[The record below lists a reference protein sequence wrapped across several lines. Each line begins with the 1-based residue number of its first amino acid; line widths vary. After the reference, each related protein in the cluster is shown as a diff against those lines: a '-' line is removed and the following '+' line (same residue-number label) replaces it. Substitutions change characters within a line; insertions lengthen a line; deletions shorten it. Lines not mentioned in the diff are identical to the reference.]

1 MALSVLIVMG
11 SDSDLEQITPAWK
24 VLESLGVSYEV
35 SVASAHRSPDRVVA
49 LARGARDRGFG
60 VVLAAAGGAA
70 HLAGVFAANTTLPVV
85 AVPIVIGTLGG
96 VDALLSAVQMPGGV
110 PIASVGIGG
119 ARNAGYFA
127 AAILSASDPTL
138 AARLEAFRQD
148 QAKNVA
154 EADARLQA
162 KLASAGKNTPA

>member
-24 VLESLGVSYEV
+24 VLESLGVGYEV
-35 SVASAHRSPDRVVA
+35 KVASAHRSPERVMA
-49 LARGARDRGFG
+49 LARSARERGFG

-70 HLAGVFAANTTLPVV
+70 HLAGVIAAHTTLPVV
-85 AVPIVIGTLGG
+85 AVPIVFGTLGG

-119 ARNAGYFA
+119 ARNAGFFA
-127 AAILSASDPTL
+127 AAILSSSDPAL
-138 AARLEAFRQD
+138 AARLESFREE
-148 QAKNVA
+148 QAKNVEA
-154 EADARLQA
+154 ADARVQA
-162 KLASAGKNTPA
+162 KIHPAT